1 MFRIATAGFQHE
13 SNTFSS
19 TPASLDKFRAAGFL
33 EGEEIRRQFATSRA
47 TLAGFFAAC
56 AADPEVELVPL
67 FFTHLTPMG
76 AITHEAIS
84 TIMDRAIG
92 LIRDNGPWD
101 AVLLPQHGAA
111 VSETWPD
118 ADGEFVRRVREAVGP
133 NVPIGLALDMH
144 ANVSAQMVGNA
155 DITTVYQTTP
165 HIDAYEQAELCA
177 QLVLRMLRGE
187 IRPTAALRTPPLL
200 VNIVNHGTSD
210 QPLAELMRIADAER
224 ARPGVL
230 TLSVVIGYPYAD
242 VAEMGMSF
250 IAITDN
256 DPALAASVLDRLVRA
271 AWSMRAALNTSG
283 TPVDEALKRAAAA
296 PEGPIVL
303 FDMGDNVGGGS
314 TADSTILLHAARRL
328 GIGGLLQA
336 VYDPPAVQACRA
348 AGIGGRVSLAV
359 GGKTDGRHG
368 TPFPVTATVTALSDG
383 NYEETG
389 PTHGGFRFFRDGPS
403 AALRTDDGDTLV
415 LISLPGGTRSLQQFR
430 SLGIEP
436 RAAKILIAKG
446 VHSPRPQVEPIAREM
461 IWVATPGVT
470 SADLTTFTYRR
481 RRVPMFPLDTMGENL
496 PRISEV

>member
-1 MFRIATAGFQHE
+1 MIRIATAGFQHE

-19 TPASLDKFRAAGFL
+19 VPASLARFQASGLL
-33 EGEEIRRQFATSRA
+33 EGDDIRKQFASSRA

-56 AADPEVELVPL
+56 AADPEVALVPL

-76 AITHEAIS
+76 AITHDAIS
-84 TIMDRAIG
+84 TIMERALS

-118 ADGEFVRRVREAVGP
+118 ADGEFIRRVRETVGP
-133 NVPIGLALDMH
+133 NVPIGVALDMH
-144 ANVSAQMVGNA
+144 ANVSAQMIRNA

-165 HIDAYEQAELCA
+165 HIDAYEQAVLCA
-177 QLVLRMLRGE
+177 RLVLCMVRGE

-200 VNIVNHGTSD
+200 VNIMNQGTD
-210 QPLAELMRIADAER
+210 DPPMAELMRIADAER
-224 ARPGVL
+224 TRPGVL
-230 TLSVVIGYPYAD
+230 TLSVVEGYPYAD

-256 DPALAASVLDRLVRA
+256 DPALAAAIADRLAAA

-296 PEGPIVL
+296 TEAPIVL

-328 GIGGLLQA
+328 GIAGLLQT
-336 VYDPPAVQACRA
+336 VCDPPAVQACRE

-359 GGKTDGRHG
+359 GGKTDGMHG
-368 TPFPVTATVTALSDG
+368 APFPITATVTALSDG

-389 PTHGGFRFFRDGPS
+389 PTHGGFRFFSDGPS
-403 AALRTDDGDTLV
+403 AALSTDDGHTLV

-430 SLGIEP
+430 TLGIEP

-470 SADLTTFTYRR
+470 TADLTTFTYRH
-481 RRVPMFPLDTMGENL
+481 RRVPMFPLDAMEES
-496 PRISEV
+496 P